1 MHPACVGL
9 QFFERPRSALP
20 IGRIQFQTPCIIMKR
35 PRRFSLSAGPY
46 LRIARSQYRKAAPTK
61 LDHVSTKNGELYD
74 AATLI
79 MNIP

>member
-9 QFFERPRSALP
+9 QFFERPSSAVP
-20 IGRIQFQTPCIIMKR
+20 IGRTRFRSPCMIMKR
-35 PRRFSLSAGPY
+35 PRRFSLSTGSY
-46 LRIARSQYRKAAPTK
+46 LRIARSKCRKAASTK
-61 LDHVSTKNGELYD
+61 LGRVSTKNGELYD